1 MTHDVLADDTQAPVA
16 NPPWW
21 KWLVSDNAARYTARL
36 LALII
41 WQLVGTAYDRIP
53 TPAGTIGFLVEEA
66 RRGEL
71 LPNLLVSLSRAGIA
85 LSIVLVLGILIGFAM
100 ARWWRVRFLLSDLV
114 LAGIALPAFIWAL
127 LGVMWWGF
135 SNVAPIVVCILSA
148 TPMLVV
154 STHEG
159 ARATSSSLRAMSDA
173 YRVPVKRQF
182 RWLVLPSMM
191 EYIVAGFRFAV
202 LSGWGAVLLVEW
214 FGNDRGAGY
223 RAHYYYDSGNFN
235 ALMGWGLVMML
246 VILAFDRA
254 VMDRILRRYRRW
266 RVGGEEWSG

>member
-1 MTHDVLADDTQAPVA
+1 VTVETPPRATP
-16 NPPWW
+16 PPIISRPWW
-21 KWLVSDNAARYTARL
+21 RWLISDNGARYTSRL

-41 WQLVGTAYDRIP
+41 WQLAGTAFPRIP
-53 TPAGTIGFLVEEA
+53 TPTGTIGFLVEEA

-71 LPNLLVSLSRAGIA
+71 LPNLLVSLRRAGTA

-100 ARWWRVRFLLSDLV
+100 GRWWRVRFFLNDLV
-114 LAGIALPAFIWAL
+114 LVGIALPAFIWAL

-154 STHEG
+154 NTHEG
-159 ARATSSSLRAMSDA
+159 ARATSASLQAMSDA
-173 YRVPVKRQF
+173 YRVPVRRQF

-191 EYIVAGFRFAV
+191 EYIVAGFRFSV

-214 FGNDRGAGY
+214 FGNNQGAGY

-235 ALMGWGLVMML
+235 GLMGWGLVMMM
-246 VILAFDRA
+246 VIMTFDRA